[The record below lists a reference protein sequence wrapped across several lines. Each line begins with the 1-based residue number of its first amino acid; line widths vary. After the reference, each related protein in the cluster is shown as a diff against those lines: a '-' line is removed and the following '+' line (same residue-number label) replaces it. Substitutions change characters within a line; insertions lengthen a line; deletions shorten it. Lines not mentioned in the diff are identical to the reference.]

1 MEIIQAITRCIN
13 AKWNENTEGVFVFEI
28 TECKSC
34 LFFHILLLLLSQ
46 SLNIPLDL
54 IFVSFVSSLILL
66 SSFQFDLILYTIPL
80 DTLLT
85 FDVNLLKF
93 FFQFTSNFFS
103 SILLIF
109 QILMRI
115 YWNSKNERSYSP
127 FANSST
133 DSNRPWS
140 TLFFDESQSKGAAN
154 PWSTL
159 RLLLL
164 RKDKLRLE
172 W

>member
-66 SSFQFDLILYTIPL
+66 SSFQFDLIEFIYDTIGYFV
-80 DTLLT
+80 DIWCQFTQ
-85 FDVNLLKF
+85 V

-103 SILLIF
+103 PILLIF
-109 QILMRI
+109 QIFMRI
-115 YWNSKNERSYSP
+115 YWNFLKMKEVTHPLRIRRP
-127 FANSST
+127 TRIVLDRLCSST
-133 DSNRPWS
+133 NPNRKAPRIHDPRYDSCSYERIN
-140 TLFFDESQSKGAAN
+140 
-154 PWSTL
+154 
-159 RLLLL
+159 
-164 RKDKLRLE
+164 
-172 W
+172 